1 MCVFCDSRRAPI
13 PGRRFLVMINGIGG
27 AFEERKTIVLRQAL
41 IYSLPVALV
50 LGGSLALADSILPF
64 TSYQEV
70 DKITPAGGSFSQEL
84 AADYKAFTLYEA
96 EEMNDW
102 PDAEVFAVKALRAN
116 EGQAVQPED
125 PADWNIAEVHRP
137 SLVAARGKLVTALDG
152 GGRERAPE
160 LAAEAQAKYDCWVEQ
175 QEEGHQPDHI
185 AACRG
190 EFEAALAKLEAA
202 MAPKKVAAP
211 APTPAPEAPQK
222 TVAAGPKFTV
232 GEEIARTVIY
242 FGWNQAA
249 ITTESQ
255 ARIDAMVE
263 QMGDMRD
270 IVLFVEGH
278 ADRSGPT
285 DYNVKLSE
293 TRAQTVRTELVR
305 QGMNVGE
312 IEKLEL
318 EAKGE
323 DNPAVRTPDGV
334 REAANRRVEIVV
346 RGLVT
351 KPVPATAATTQ

>member
-1 MCVFCDSRRAPI
+1 
-13 PGRRFLVMINGIGG
+13 MINGIGG
-27 AFEERKTIVLRQAL
+27 AFEERKAIVLRQAL
-41 IYSLPVALV
+41 IYSLPVTLV
-50 LGGSLALADSILPF
+50 LAGSLALADSILPY

-70 DKITPAGGSFSQEL
+70 DKIDAAGGSFSQEL

-102 PDAEVFAVKALRAN
+102 PDAEVFAQKALRAN
-116 EGQAVQPED
+116 EGQAVEPED

-137 SLVAARGKLVTALDG
+137 DLVAARGKLVTALDG

-190 EFEAALAKLEAA
+190 QFEAALAKLETA
-202 MAPKKVAAP
+202 MAPKQVAAATP
-211 APTPAPEAPQK
+211 APAPEAPQK

-232 GEEIARTVIY
+232 GEEIARTVVY
-242 FGWNQAA
+242 FGWNQAS

-255 ARIDAMVE
+255 ARIDALVG

-285 DYNVKLSE
+285 DYNIKLSE
-293 TRAQTVRTELVR
+293 TRAQTVRAELVR

-312 IEKLEL
+312 IDKLEL

-351 KPVPATAATTQ
+351 KPVPTTAATTQ

>member
-1 MCVFCDSRRAPI
+1 M
-13 PGRRFLVMINGIGG
+13 
-27 AFEERKTIVLRQAL
+27 RKYSL
-41 IYSLPVALV
+41 IYTLAVAPL
-50 LGGSLALADSILPF
+50 LAASLALADSILPF
-64 TSYQEV
+64 TTYQEV
-70 DKITPAGGSFSQEL
+70 DKITPSDGSFSQEL

-102 PDAEVFAVKALRAN
+102 LDAEVFAQKALRAN

-137 SLVAARGKLVTALDG
+137 TLAAARGKLVTALDG
-152 GGRERAPE
+152 GGRDKAPE

-175 QEEGHQPDHI
+175 QEEGHQADHI

-202 MAPKKVAAP
+202 MAPKAVAAP
-211 APTPAPEAPQK
+211 AATPAPAPPAPEK

-255 ARIDAMVE
+255 ARIDALVE

-270 IVLFVEGH
+270 IILFVEGH
-278 ADRSGPT
+278 ADRSGPA

-293 TRAQTVRTELVR
+293 TRAQTVRAELVR

-312 IEKLEL
+312 IDKLEL
-318 EAKGE
+318 EARGE

-351 KPVPATAATTQ
+351 KAIPTTAATTQ